1 MTASPLSFPVY
12 VGLFLAQWLAVACNA
27 FLDIEYGSFA
37 REMLF
42 WAIVFGGTS
51 IVGWRQIH
59 WLSGAGKVWQKAVL
73 FIGFL
78 LFVLVFMPIWGMP
91 RAGLYLLAMLQ
102 ASYNCVTTGRREM
115 NLGLLVSLAIV
126 LFAASHY
133 RADWTMLFY
142 LAPYIVSVVFCLVAE
157 QVQRRGADLQRLSL
171 GRPSSQ
177 GQGAAILAATA
188 AIVLIGGGLYL
199 ITPQINW
206 PYLEWR
212 FGQVSLQNPGGDIE
226 QAGSGGQTGSGQPAE
241 KAGGEQQQA
250 AGGGEGTGQQWQAG
264 NRWPSPADMRTAA
277 KRVNMPAWQ
286 AAAINRIA
294 DLSESAQQALV
305 PAVAVIFDWWEW
317 LKQWLREHWLAA
329 LLGLLALILLAIFL
343 AFGALLREI
352 PWILWLITQWDYLR
366 LGVIGRHT
374 GGETA
379 ARQYYRAM
387 SRLFAL
393 HDVPRADT
401 ANTREY
407 LAQISRRHRDARRSA
422 AEITGLFEAA
432 RYGDKPL
439 ADAHIRR
446 MRQLYRTIYR
456 QL

>member
-1 MTASPLSFPVY
+1 
-12 VGLFLAQWLAVACNA
+12 
-27 FLDIEYGSFA
+27 
-37 REMLF
+37 
-42 WAIVFGGTS
+42 
-51 IVGWRQIH
+51 
-59 WLSGAGKVWQKAVL
+59 
-73 FIGFL
+73 
-78 LFVLVFMPIWGMP
+78 
-91 RAGLYLLAMLQ
+91 
-102 ASYNCVTTGRREM
+102 M

-142 LAPYIVSVVFCLVAE
+142 LAPYIVTVVFCLVAE
-157 QVQRRGADLQRLSL
+157 QVQRRGADLQRSSL
-171 GRPSSQ
+171 GRPGSQ

-212 FGQVSLQNPGGDIE
+212 FGQVSLQNLGGDIE
-226 QAGSGGQTGSGQPAE
+226 QAGSGGQTDSGQPAE

-250 AGGGEGTGQQWQAG
+250 SGGGEGDSS
-264 NRWPSPADMRTAA
+264 RWPSPADMRAAA
-277 KRVNMPAWQ
+277 KRVHMPAWQ

-305 PAVAVIFDWWEW
+305 PAVAVFFDWWEW

-329 LLGLLALILLAIFL
+329 ILGLLAVILLAILL

-352 PWILWLITQWDYLR
+352 PWVIWLISQWDYLR
-366 LGVIGRHT
+366 LGVIGHHA

-387 SRLFAL
+387 SRLCAL

-422 AEITGLFEAA
+422 AEFTGLFEAA

-446 MRQLYRTIYR
+446 MRQLYRAIYR

>member
-1 MTASPLSFPVY
+1 MNASRLNFSVY
-12 VGLFLAQWLAVACNA
+12 LGLFLAQWLAVVCNA

-37 REMLF
+37 KEMLF
-42 WAIVFGGTS
+42 WGVVFGITLF
-51 IVGWRQIH
+51 VGWRQSH
-59 WLSGAGKVWQKAVL
+59 RTTAVGKVWQKGVL
-73 FIGFL
+73 FFGLL
-78 LFVLVFMPIWGMP
+78 LFVFAFMPLWGLP

-133 RADWTMLFY
+133 RADWTLLFY
-142 LAPYIVSVVFCLVAE
+142 LAPYIVVVVFCLVAE
-157 QVQRRGADLQRLSL
+157 QIQRRGQDLKRLSL
-171 GRPSSQ
+171 GTPSSQ

-188 AIVLIGGGLYL
+188 VIVMMGGGLYL

-206 PYLEWR
+206 PYLDWR
-212 FGQVSLQNPGGDIE
+212 FGQVSLHDSGGDTE
-226 QAGSGGQTGSGQPAE
+226 QFGSGSQTGSGQPAE
-241 KAGGEQQQA
+241 ITASDQPPGTSGGD
-250 AGGGEGTGQQWQAG
+250 GEGQPLLAG
-264 NRWPSPADMRTAA
+264 SRWPSPAEMRAAA
-277 KRVNMPAWQ
+277 KRIHMPAWQ
-286 AAAINRIA
+286 AAAINGMA
-294 DLSESAQQALV
+294 NFSESAEQVLTPVA
-305 PAVAVIFDWWEW
+305 AVVFDWWEW
-317 LKQWLREHWLAA
+317 LKHWLREHWLAA

-352 PWILWLITQWDYLR
+352 PWVLWLITQWDYLR
-366 LGVIGRHT
+366 LGVIGRHAR
-374 GGETA
+374 GETA
-379 ARQYYRAM
+379 AHQYYRAM
-387 SRLFAL
+387 SRLFTL

-407 LAQISRRHRDARRSA
+407 LAQISRRHRDARGSA